1 MHIAVCDDN
10 VADRKQFERLIRRE
24 SERRGKENGILFADL
39 FGNADSLLA
48 NPMQYDAFYIDMC
61 KTPGVSVEQIVTV
74 LTEKGVN
81 VPIILCCSDIDYRSL
96 NLPGDIS
103 FLDKPIKPEELSV
116 TVEHALEVK
125 ANAVP
130 LIELREEKETFY
142 VTEPDILYAIQDG
155 LLIAIYLKDGRVVHT
170 MDNALNLF
178 SQLESFPTF
187 LVPTAKAMINGRYIK
202 AFKFRKVVM
211 IDGKVFK
218 ISSECIPYAKK
229 IFAEYAGSDANE

>member
-10 VADRKQFERLIRRE
+10 IADRKQFERLIRRE
-24 SERRGKENGILFADL
+24 SERRAAKDGILFADL

-61 KTPGVSVEQIVTV
+61 KTPGVNVEQIVTTLV
-74 LTEKGVN
+74 EKGVH
-81 VPIILCCSDIDYRSL
+81 VPIILCSSDIDYRSL

-103 FLDKPIKPEELSV
+103 YLDKPIKPEELSV
-116 TVEHALEVK
+116 TVDHALEVK

-187 LVPTAKAMINGRYIK
+187 LVPTTRVMVNGRYIK
-202 AFKFRKVVM
+202 AFKFRKIVM
-211 IDGKVFK
+211 TDGKVFK
-218 ISSECIPYAKK
+218 ISSECIPYARK
-229 IFAEYAGSDANE
+229 IYAEYAGSGENE